1 MDNEQYTMIVIG
13 HEVFGYIDEAEI
25 QIWNQTGIDDSEAD
39 GEPAD
44 IETVESTVSL
54 NELIQ
59 FYLKNGGKFH
69 SNPDYNPNFE
79 GRQ

>member
-1 MDNEQYTMIVIG
+1 MDTSHMFVVIG
-13 HEVFGYIDEAEI
+13 NEVFGSIDEAEI
-25 QIWNQTGIDDSEAD
+25 QIWNQTGIDDADAD

-69 SNPDYNPNFE
+69 KNADFNPNFE